1 MQNLDFKNNIDYNK
15 LKEVAKL
22 LAEGSIGIFPTETV
36 YGIGTNALN
45 IKSLKKLYEIKRRP
59 LNNPITLLVGNIE
72 TINNIAEISDTERAL
87 IKAFFPGPLTLVLK
101 KKSIVS
107 DVVTAG
113 LDSVGVRMPANEV
126 ALKLI
131 DLAGVPIATPS
142 ANISYE
148 PAVSSFK
155 DISKELLNNV
165 DFAIDGGTSNVGTPS
180 TVLKMENKTPHIL
193 RQGTITLEQINEVL
207 NKLR

>member
-1 MQNLDFKNNIDYNK
+1 MQILDFKNNIDYNK

-22 LAEGSIGIFPTETV
+22 LAKGSIGIFPTETV

-45 IKSLKKLYEIKRRP
+45 INSIKKLYEIKRRP
-59 LNNPITLLVGNIE
+59 LTKPITLLVGNIE
-72 TINNIAEISDTERAL
+72 TINYIAEINDVERAL

-101 KKSIVS
+101 KKNIVS
-107 DVVTAG
+107 DIVTAG
-113 LDSVGVRMPANEV
+113 LNSVGVRMPANEI

-142 ANISYE
+142 ANISDE
-148 PAVSSFK
+148 PAVNSFK

-180 TVLKMENKTPHIL
+180 TVLKIENGKPHIL
-193 RQGTITLEQINEVL
+193 RQGTITEKQIYDVL
-207 NKLR
+207 NK